1 MRHLVLFSAVA
12 LAVTPVAS
20 AFAQTAPQAEP
31 KKVDP
36 NEIVCEKQ
44 EDTGSR
50 LSSHRICKTRAEWAE
65 ERRTNRMDVDK
76 MQTQRGTE
84 SPH

>member
-1 MRHLVLFSAVA
+1 MRHLVFVSAIG

-20 AFAQTAPQAEP
+20 AFAQTPPQAQP
-31 KKVDP
+31 KKLDP
-36 NEIVCEKQ
+36 NEVVCERQ

-65 ERRTNRMDVDK
+65 ERRGNRMDIDK
-76 MQTQRGTE
+76 IQTQRGTN
-84 SPH
+84 SPQ